1 MARRSKYHPYILL
14 AIAIL
19 VGALGTT
26 LRLAAISHS
35 PLHNAKRISFTAT
48 VKSDPVLGKARVVG
62 SHLRGGSTTFLA
74 TINHGVIDGREYSLH
89 VPVRISSTKMVHF
102 LPGSQ
107 VSGSGSVFATSE
119 RRVAAIIATR
129 STLVQV
135 SSTDPIN
142 AISGAIRRAFKA
154 AALTIGGESGALI
167 PGLVLGDTTLEKPHF
182 IDDMRRSGL
191 THLTAVSG
199 ENFAIIAAFLLWML
213 AFFVR
218 SMRMRILVTALIL
231 IAFIF
236 LVRPSPSVMRASV
249 MTAVLLVGKIKG
261 ERGSALPALGLAIG
275 LLVLLDPFQA
285 IDPGFALSV
294 SATAGILIAS
304 GPITQYL
311 SRFIGPSKFVEMLAI
326 PIGAT
331 LFCTPL
337 IMAISGQLSLV
348 SLPANL
354 LASEV
359 VAPITIIGF
368 IGALLSPLAPGFSH
382 LLLLLCKPF
391 ASWIVFIA
399 HALGSL
405 PVLKVPKSFL
415 GAAIALIAIL
425 LIIRR
430 LWKVIAI
437 ITFAVVVVHFC
448 TSMGW
453 PGSNWVFVNCDVG
466 QGDGAVINLG
476 GGSAIVIDV
485 GPDPA
490 AIDSCLSA
498 LHIKRISLLVLSHY
512 HADHV
517 NGLSGALHGREVES
531 VWVSNNPEPAL
542 EYTQSRE
549 LLRNHP
555 WTVVHQGQKSEFNS
569 ALGLVKIFV
578 LWPRVEVE
586 KLPSLPG
593 DGSGINNSSIAL
605 LISIGK
611 ISIYTAGDTEPPA
624 QQAIAENGLIQKVDL
639 LKVSHHGSAY
649 QYAPLIDLLKPKVA
663 IISVGAGNS
672 YGHPA
677 PSTVAAL
684 EQRGAHVLRTDL
696 DGAISLDQDLRI
708 STQKRKWWDISWG

>member
-1 MARRSKYHPYILL
+1 MARRSKHHPYILL

-26 LRLAAISHS
+26 LRLTAISHS
-35 PLHNAKRISFTAT
+35 PLHTAKRISFTAT
-48 VKSDPVLGKARVVG
+48 VTSDPILGKARVVG

-107 VSGSGSVFATSE
+107 VAGSGSVFATSE

-154 AALTIGGESGALI
+154 TALTIGGESGALI
-167 PGLVLGDTTLEKPHF
+167 PGLVLGDTSLESAHF
-182 IDDMRRSGL
+182 VDDMRRSGL

-218 SMRMRILVTALIL
+218 GMRTRILITALIL
-231 IAFIF
+231 ITFIF

-294 SATAGILIAS
+294 SATAGILIAA
-304 GPITQYL
+304 GPITQHL

-326 PIGAT
+326 PLAAT

-399 HALGSL
+399 HVLGSL

-415 GAAIALIAIL
+415 GATIALVAIL

-437 ITFAVVVVHFC
+437 ITFAVVIVHFC

-485 GPDPA
+485 GPDPVA
-490 AIDSCLSA
+490 MDSCLRA
-498 LHIKRISLLVLSHY
+498 LHIERISLLVLSHF

-517 NGLSGALHGREVES
+517 NGLSGALHGRDVES

-542 EYTQSRE
+542 EYTQTRE
-549 LLRNHP
+549 LLRNRP
-555 WTVVHQGQKSEFNS
+555 LTVVHQGQKSEFNS

-605 LISIGK
+605 LITIGR

-624 QQAIAENGLIQKVDL
+624 QQAIAESRLIQKVDL

-684 EQRGAHVLRTDL
+684 EQRGAHVLRTDV